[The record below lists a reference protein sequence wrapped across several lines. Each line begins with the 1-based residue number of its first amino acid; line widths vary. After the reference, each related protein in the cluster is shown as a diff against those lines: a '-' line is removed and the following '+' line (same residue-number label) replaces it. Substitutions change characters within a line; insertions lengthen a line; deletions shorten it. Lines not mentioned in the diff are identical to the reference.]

1 MICKWTRKL
10 WKNAA
15 LSVGGSFCG
24 PIVVVLVDTIC
35 MYLEYRRLFKESSSL
50 PPYKTTYNRI
60 PALPICSTVASGLV
74 IKKDIC
80 CNSSDSVI
88 FFKRLVFPW
97 PYVAEVVS
105 QPLHAWINR
114 RCDVSTSPALLT
126 RSGNPQL
133 QTCLCSLCLY
143 GNIYQPCPGSSS
155 VSSATTLLFLL
166 LQIEGCIPLSLWQHL
181 QYCCA
186 RSYHQLLSFNSA
198 TWWTDFC
205 SFHWRERSAGH
216 CQPL

>member
-1 MICKWTRKL
+1 
-10 WKNAA
+10 
-15 LSVGGSFCG
+15 
-24 PIVVVLVDTIC
+24 

-126 RSGNPQL
+126 RSGTFHNYKPVFVL
-133 QTCLCSLCLY
+133 FASME
-143 GNIYQPCPGSSS
+143 IYISHVLVPVVHQEDKYICIICYYTYFSSFS
-155 VSSATTLLFLL
+155 CKLKGAFHYHCDSISSTVVHDLT
-166 LQIEGCIPLSLWQHL
+166 I
-181 QYCCA
+181 
-186 RSYHQLLSFNSA
+186 SF
-198 TWWTDFC
+198 
-205 SFHWRERSAGH
+205 
-216 CQPL
+216 